1 MTPHISAPQGA
12 VAETILLPGDPLR
25 AKYIAENFLE
35 NPVLYNQVRNMLGYT
50 GTYKGKRVS
59 VQGTGMGIPSA
70 SIYIHEL
77 VQFYGCKTLIRV
89 GTAGAITERLKLRD
103 LVIAQAACTDSS
115 INNLRFSGQNYAP
128 IASFDLM
135 YRAYQQ
141 ACSKGVPVHVGN
153 VLSTDTFYHD
163 LPNPYQIWAQFGVLA
178 VEMEAAGL
186 YTLAAKFGVEALCI
200 LTISD
205 HLITRE
211 RTTPQERQETFSQ
224 MVEVALETV
233 FAEPVQPAPGVSGSH
248 GR

>member
-1 MTPHISAPQGA
+1 MTPHISAPPGA
-12 VAETILLPGDPLR
+12 IAEAILLPGDPLR

-35 NPVLYNQVRNMLGYT
+35 NPVLYNQVRNMFGYT

-115 INNLRFSGQNYAP
+115 INNLRFGGQNYAP
-128 IASFDLM
+128 IATFDLM
-135 YRAYQQ
+135 RRAYEQ
-141 ACSKGVPVHVGN
+141 AQSRGMPVHVGN

-163 LPNPYQIWAQFGVLA
+163 LPDPYQLWAQFGVLA

-186 YTLAAKFGVEALCI
+186 YTLAAKFGVQALCI
-200 LTISD
+200 VTISD

-211 RTTPQERQETFSQ
+211 KTTPQERQETFNQ
-224 MVEVALETV
+224 MVEVALETI
-233 FAEPVQPAPGVSGSH
+233 
-248 GR
+248 